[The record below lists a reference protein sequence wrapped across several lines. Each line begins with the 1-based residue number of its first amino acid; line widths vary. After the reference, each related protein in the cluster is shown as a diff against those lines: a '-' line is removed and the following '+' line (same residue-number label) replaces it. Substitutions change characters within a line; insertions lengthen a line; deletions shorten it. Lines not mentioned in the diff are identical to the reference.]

1 MSKRSKIWQ
10 HFIRQTRETAECKKC
25 NKTLNCIGGSTSSLS
40 AHIKNVHCINIS
52 EDFSLEESD
61 SALKKQKT
69 LTGFIQRKSI
79 EEEISR
85 LASVD
90 GLSFQCIT
98 KSTFIQE
105 NLRKTK
111 YDRPH
116 PTSHE
121 GVKHM
126 VLSFYNNKK
135 TNSLTTSSLQ

>member
-1 MSKRSKIWQ
+1 MSSSKSFSVEAIT
-10 HFIRQTRETAECKKC
+10 FTTF
-25 NKTLNCIGGSTSSLS
+25 T
-40 AHIKNVHCINIS
+40 
-52 EDFSLEESD
+52 DFSLEESD

-90 GLSFQCIT
+90 GLSFQCIA

>member
-10 HFIRQTRETAECKKC
+10 HFLRQTKENAECKKC
-25 NKTLNCIGGSTSSLS
+25 SKTLKCIGCSTSSLS
-40 AHIKNVHCINIS
+40 AHIKNVHGINIS

-69 LTGFIQRKSI
+69 LTRFIQRKSI

-90 GLSFQCIT
+90 GLSFQCIA

-105 NLRKTK
+105 NLR
-111 YDRPH
+111 
-116 PTSHE
+116 
-121 GVKHM
+121 
-126 VLSFYNNKK
+126 
-135 TNSLTTSSLQ
+135 NS